1 MAARVNKKR
10 AFLFVSKVLGKHI
23 PVHPVK
29 PLLVSGLL
37 AMAYAKEQTGKT
49 PPHQDLIVEALKTDD
64 HKVLTAAYETLKK
77 KSFQLAMSLSSSALR
92 KRQQPLDMVCMM

>member
-1 MAARVNKKR
+1 MEVELDLKEGALQLEKEHLFEMAARVNKKR

-49 PPHQDLIVEALKTDD
+49 PPHQDLLVEALKTDD
-64 HKVLTAAYETLKK
+64 HGVNG
-77 KSFQLAMSLSSSALR
+77 SL
-92 KRQQPLDMVCMM
+92 

>member
-1 MAARVNKKR
+1 M
-10 AFLFVSKVLGKHI
+10 SKVLGKHI

-49 PPHQDLIVEALKTDD
+49 PPHQDLLVEALKTDD
-64 HKVLTAAYETLKK
+64 HTVLTAAYETLKK
-77 KSFQLAMSLSSSALR
+77 KSFQLAISLSS
-92 KRQQPLDMVCMM
+92 